1 MSGAT
6 SWFAQQGQAISR
18 ALGRLAGSPVST
30 LLSALVIGIALA
42 LPAGGQ
48 VLLGSFL
55 GLARDVSGTPQISL
69 FMTLDATRAEA
80 GEIEARLKAHAD
92 IAKLSFVS
100 RESAAARLRGSEGLA
115 EVLDSLPR
123 NPFPDAFI
131 ATPKG
136 DDPQLFERLQA
147 EFQKLP
153 KVEHVQLDS
162 AWVKRLAALANI
174 GRTAI
179 GLLAALL
186 GTALVVVTFNTIR
199 LQILMQK
206 DEIGVSRLL
215 GATDRYIRRPFYW
228 FGALQGALGGLLAWG
243 IVAASVSLLRQP
255 ALELAGAYGMDFAL
269 RGPQPD
275 EVAILVGFAALL
287 GWLGAALSVSRHLAE
302 K

>member
-1 MSGAT
+1 M
-6 SWFAQQGQAISR
+6 SWFAQQAQAFAR
-18 ALGRLAGSPVST
+18 AVRRLAGAPLST

-48 VLLGSFL
+48 VLLSSFL

-69 FMTLDATRAEA
+69 FLAPDAPKADVA
-80 GEIEARLKAHAD
+80 QIDARLKGHAD
-92 IAKLSFVS
+92 LAGTSFVS
-100 RESAAARLRGSEGLA
+100 REAALARLRESEGLA
-115 EVLDSLPR
+115 DVLDSLPR

-136 DDPQLFERLQA
+136 EDPQLFERLQA
-147 EFQKLP
+147 EFEKLP

-162 AWVKRLAALANI
+162 AWVKRLAALINI
-174 GRTAI
+174 GHTAI
-179 GLLAALL
+179 WMLAVLL

-206 DEIGVSRLL
+206 EEIGVSRLL

-243 IVAASVSLLRQP
+243 IVVASVALLRQP
-255 ALELAGAYGMDFAL
+255 AAQLAGAYGLDFAL
-269 RGPQPD
+269 RGPQAA
-275 EVAILVGFAALL
+275 EVALLVLFAAVL
-287 GWLGAALSVSRHLAE
+287 GWLGAALSGGRHLRAC
-302 K
+302 

>member
-1 MSGAT
+1 MN
-6 SWFAQQGQAISR
+6 WFAQQAQAFAR
-18 ALGRLAGSPVST
+18 AVRRLAGAPLST

-48 VLLGSFL
+48 VLLSSFL

-69 FMTLDATRAEA
+69 FLALDASKADVA
-80 GEIEARLKAHAD
+80 QIDARLKGHAD
-92 IAKLSFVS
+92 LAGASFVS
-100 RESAAARLRGSEGLA
+100 REAALARLRESEGLA
-115 EVLDSLPR
+115 DVLDSLPR

-136 DDPQLFERLQA
+136 EDPQLFERLQA
-147 EFQKLP
+147 EFEKLP

-162 AWVKRLAALANI
+162 AWVKRLAALINI
-174 GRTAI
+174 GHTAI
-179 GLLAALL
+179 WMLAVLL

-206 DEIGVSRLL
+206 EEIGVSRLL

-243 IVAASVSLLRQP
+243 IVVASVALLRQP
-255 ALELAGAYGMDFAL
+255 ASQLAGAYGLDFAL
-269 RGPQPD
+269 RGPQAA
-275 EVAILVGFAALL
+275 EVALLVLFAAIL
-287 GWLGAALSVSRHLAE
+287 GWLGAALSVGRHLRTC
-302 K
+302 

>member
-1 MSGAT
+1 MT
-6 SWFAQQGQAISR
+6 WFAQQLRAMLQALR
-18 ALGRLAGSPVST
+18 RLAAAPVGT

-48 VLLGSFL
+48 VLLTSFL

-69 FMTLDATRAEA
+69 FMTLDATKAESA
-80 GEIEARLKAHAD
+80 EVEARLKSHAD
-92 IAKLSFVS
+92 IAQIVFVP
-100 RESAAARLRGSEGLA
+100 REAAAARLRESEGLA

-131 ATPKG
+131 ATPKSE
-136 DDPQLFERLQA
+136 DPQLFARLQTELA
-147 EFQKLP
+147 GLP

-162 AWVKRLAALANI
+162 AWVRRLAALVNI

-179 GLLAALL
+179 ALLAALL

-199 LQILMQK
+199 LQLLMQK
-206 DEIGVSRLL
+206 DEIGVARLL

-243 IVAASVSLLRQP
+243 IVDASVALLRQP
-255 ALELAGAYGMDFAL
+255 ALELAGAYGLDFAL
-269 RGPQPD
+269 RGPQAA
-275 EVAILVGFAALL
+275 EVGVLVGFAALL
-287 GWLGAALSVSRHLAE
+287 GWLGAALSVRRHLHAA
-302 K
+302 

>member
-1 MSGAT
+1 MN
-6 SWFAQQGQAISR
+6 WFAQQAR
-18 ALGRLAGSPVST
+18 AFARAVRRLAGAPLST

-48 VLLGSFL
+48 VLLSSFL

-69 FMTLDATRAEA
+69 FLALDASKADVA
-80 GEIEARLKAHAD
+80 QIDARLKGHAD
-92 IAKLSFVS
+92 LAGTSFVS
-100 RESAAARLRGSEGLA
+100 REAALARLRESEGLA
-115 EVLDSLPR
+115 DVLDSLPR

-136 DDPQLFERLQA
+136 EDPQLFERLQA
-147 EFQKLP
+147 EFEKLP

-162 AWVKRLAALANI
+162 AWVKRLAALINI
-174 GRTAI
+174 GHTAI
-179 GLLAALL
+179 WMLAVLL

-206 DEIGVSRLL
+206 EEIGVSRLL

-243 IVAASVSLLRQP
+243 IVVASVALLRQP
-255 ALELAGAYGMDFAL
+255 ASQLAGAYGLDFAL
-269 RGPQPD
+269 RGPQAA
-275 EVAILVGFAALL
+275 EVALLVLFAAIL
-287 GWLGAALSVSRHLAE
+287 GWLGAALSVGRHLRTC
-302 K
+302 

>member
-1 MSGAT
+1 MN
-6 SWFAQQGQAISR
+6 WFAQQAQAFAR
-18 ALGRLAGSPVST
+18 AVRRLAGAPLST

-48 VLLGSFL
+48 VLLSSFL

-69 FMTLDATRAEA
+69 FLALDASKADVA
-80 GEIEARLKAHAD
+80 QIDARLKGHAD
-92 IAKLSFVS
+92 LAGASFVS
-100 RESAAARLRGSEGLA
+100 REAALARLRESEGLA
-115 EVLDSLPR
+115 DVLDSLPR

-136 DDPQLFERLQA
+136 EDPQLFERLQA
-147 EFQKLP
+147 EFEKLP

-162 AWVKRLAALANI
+162 AWVKRLAALINI
-174 GRTAI
+174 GHTAI
-179 GLLAALL
+179 WMLAVLL

-206 DEIGVSRLL
+206 EEIGVSRLL

-243 IVAASVSLLRQP
+243 IVVASVALLRQP
-255 ALELAGAYGMDFAL
+255 ASQLAGAYGLDFAL
-269 RGPQPD
+269 RGPQAA
-275 EVAILVGFAALL
+275 EVALLVLFAAVL
-287 GWLGAALSVSRHLAE
+287 GWLGAALSVGRHLRAC
-302 K
+302 

>member
-1 MSGAT
+1 MN
-6 SWFAQQGQAISR
+6 WFAQQAQAFAR
-18 ALGRLAGSPVST
+18 AVRRLAGAPLST

-48 VLLGSFL
+48 VLLSSFL

-69 FMTLDATRAEA
+69 FLALDASKAEVA
-80 GEIEARLKAHAD
+80 EIEARLNKHAD
-92 IAKLSFVS
+92 IEKVSFVS
-100 RESAAARLRGSEGLA
+100 REAALARLRESDGLA

-131 ATPKG
+131 AMPKG
-136 DDPQLFERLQA
+136 EDPQLFERLQA
-147 EFQKLP
+147 EFGKLP

-162 AWVKRLAALANI
+162 AWVKRLAALVNI
-174 GRTAI
+174 GHTAI
-179 GLLAALL
+179 WMLAVLL

-206 DEIGVSRLL
+206 EEIGVSRLL

-243 IVAASVSLLRQP
+243 IVVASVALLRQP
-255 ALELAGAYGMDFAL
+255 AAQLAGAYGLDFVL
-269 RGPQPD
+269 RGPQAA
-275 EVAILVGFAALL
+275 EVALLVLFAAVL
-287 GWLGAALSVSRHLAE
+287 GWLGAALSVGRHLRAC
-302 K
+302 